1 MIAENEEY
9 NKNQNAFYNLRNGAA
24 AAANGGI
31 TELYVIRLDVTKN
44 EYFQHVEPQP
54 LRTHTKYI
62 QKLVEKKKTEQKT
75 HTQNRSSFR
84 WTASIVILSKRK
96 DNWKRK
102 M

>member
-44 EYFQHVEPQP
+44 EYFQHVEP
-54 LRTHTKYI
+54 
-62 QKLVEKKKTEQKT
+62 
-75 HTQNRSSFR
+75 
-84 WTASIVILSKRK
+84 
-96 DNWKRK
+96 
-102 M
+102 